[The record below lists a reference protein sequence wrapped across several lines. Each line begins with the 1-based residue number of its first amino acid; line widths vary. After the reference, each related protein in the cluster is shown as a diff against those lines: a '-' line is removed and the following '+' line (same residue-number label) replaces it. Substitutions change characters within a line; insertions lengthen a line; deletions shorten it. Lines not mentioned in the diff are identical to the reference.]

1 MSSPS
6 DLILLDTNILVHLVR
21 RNPIGEVIASRFRL
35 FSRSERP
42 LISVVTIGEALAL
55 TTRLGW
61 GMSKVRRLEFLFEEF
76 LLVDINSEMVLR
88 TYAEIDTH
96 LKRVGKPIQ
105 QNDIWIA
112 ATAVATKAHLVTT
125 DTDFDSLHPRYVQRT
140 WIDPRGPGAPG

>member
-1 MSSPS
+1 VTSPS
-6 DLILLDTNILVHLVR
+6 DLILLDTSILVHLVR
-21 RNPIGEVIASRFRL
+21 DNAIGQVIASRFRL

-42 LISVVTIGEALAL
+42 IISVITIGEALAL
-55 TTRLGW
+55 ARRLGW
-61 GMSKVRRLEFLFEEF
+61 GSTKVRRLELLLREF
-76 LLVDINSEMVLR
+76 LIVDINSERVLR

-96 LKRVGKPIQ
+96 LKQVGKPIQ

-140 WIDPRGPGAPG
+140 WIDPKGPGSG